1 MKTLILLLAL
11 FNITVNCQVSKQN
24 GTNLNGYD
32 KDNKLIIVL
41 PTDKKSCSMYSED
54 CKLDILV
61 ADSIDLKKED
71 VKSSDGF
78 FMDIKRMYKKSCDS
92 SNSSR

>member
-1 MKTLILLLAL
+1 MRKIILLLAL

-54 CKLDILV
+54 CKLDVLV
-61 ADSIDLKKED
+61 ADSIELKKED
-71 VKSSDGF
+71 VKSSDEY
-78 FMDIKRMYKKSCDS
+78 FMSIKSVEKACDN
-92 SNSSR
+92 SNNLR